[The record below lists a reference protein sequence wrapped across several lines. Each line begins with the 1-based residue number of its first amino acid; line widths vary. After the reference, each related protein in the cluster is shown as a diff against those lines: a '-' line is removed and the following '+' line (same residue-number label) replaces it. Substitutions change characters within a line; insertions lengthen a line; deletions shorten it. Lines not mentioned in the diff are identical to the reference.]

1 MVIAG
6 TRKKEDVITGS
17 RQNAAGVILFQ
28 INLLIINIFL
38 DTLSILELSFATYL
52 NRRDAESAEKN

>member
-1 MVIAG
+1 VIAG

-28 INLLIINIFL
+28 KYLLLFKNILDSIIWG
-38 DTLSILELSFATYL
+38 LE
-52 NRRDAESAEKN
+52 NGE

>member
-1 MVIAG
+1 VIAG

-17 RQNAAGVILFQ
+17 RQNAAGVIFFQ

-38 DTLSILELSFATYL
+38 DMLSILGCSPHFVRAT
-52 NRRDAESAEKN
+52 EVPKV